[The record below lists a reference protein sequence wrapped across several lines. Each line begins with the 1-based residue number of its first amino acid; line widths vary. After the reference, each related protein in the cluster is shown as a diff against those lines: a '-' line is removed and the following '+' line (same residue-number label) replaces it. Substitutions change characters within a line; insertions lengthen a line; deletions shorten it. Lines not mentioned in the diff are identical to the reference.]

1 MEIANLTLL
10 GAFILGLMHTLEP
23 CEDKAVV
30 SLYALW
36 SSRKWW
42 DGLMLVILYG
52 LGMTLV
58 DTGLGFVS
66 AFVGVTLLRQ
76 LKEVLE
82 IGAGGITVMF
92 GIVMFTGKNPIH
104 LVHHHGRM
112 EAKNGSGMPQNIGKT
127 GALLFGLIRGLPPC
141 PFELAVL
148 LWAASAGNILMGTLY
163 VFVFGLGTTV
173 GLIPL
178 GFIMGGLAG
187 AAKRTKYS
195 LWIPKIC
202 GATITIV
209 GAVLILASLL
219 KVEL

>member
-1 MEIANLTLL
+1 MEIVNLTLL

-36 SSRKWW
+36 SSKRWL

-52 LGMTLV
+52 LGMTIV
-58 DTGLGFVS
+58 DTCLGFIS
-66 AFVGVTLLRQ
+66 ALAGVTLLQQ

-82 IGAGGITVMF
+82 IGAGVITVIF

-112 EAKNGSGMPQNIGKT
+112 EAENGLGMPQNIGMK
-127 GALLFGLIRGLPPC
+127 GALLFGLVRGLPPC

-148 LWAASAGNILMGTLY
+148 LWAASAGDVLIGTLS

-209 GAVLILASLL
+209 GMILILASLL
-219 KVEL
+219 KIEI